1 MASGDAGDGV
11 TPDVSFETFHRSA
24 TPLVSD
30 DAAVE
35 DTVSHLAAVAAS
47 IASMDAPMIERS
59 LDFILFP
66 VTAVM
71 RRETEPNGDTATN
84 PKAQARRIKTLEE
97 SLKCISTVM
106 RRLEPGCG
114 KPDFIAD
121 LFCDVVAVLARAG
134 SDPSLDP
141 SRSSD
146 LEDLR
151 LAAVTCASEVLRL
164 VRPDTEHAVALT
176 ADRNLP
182 AVGYAVS
189 LLVQTAHLEAAAGAR
204 GSKVARSASLRTLR
218 DLVMNTADPDVWS
231 FFLPG
236 IVSGL
241 AKALHA
247 SSGSRSGEGSGP
259 ASAADDSSSTEA
271 AIEALTAIVTCVLD
285 DGVNV
290 NIIKRR
296 GEDGGD
302 VRERLRRMMSG
313 RTASDGTGGDDAGDE
328 DDEKDDDVRG
338 PPPTG
343 ADATEAAARLKTK
356 RTARWL
362 RETAPRVESV
372 LAAALTPLCAHR
384 KPSVRRG
391 ASAAATAV
399 MRTCADTLRGAT
411 RTLLECALVARGD
424 PWDSVSGPAALALDG
439 LRRDGYVDDDAL
451 DEVIL
456 DALRRLPG
464 LVRAGRGGGAG
475 WGGGDG
481 GIACARMAIA
491 AMTTAGS
498 QRVSDMFLTRYAV
511 RSGAC
516 AGLAQC
522 FAVSADLASVGRS
535 NELRALGQLSG
546 KENGGPN
553 EEDGESS
560 SAMIEGD
567 DAGAPARTTMNVPV
581 LPRHP
586 PRMLHLSD
594 PDRYSAVAA
603 VARAMGRHCAAAHN
617 GALAAL
623 VDAHLDA
630 LRDSLEDAR
639 SDGNE
644 GNTLWQRS
652 ACAHIV
658 VLNETI
664 RGAGE
669 VEPKR
674 KAETVAASRGVLQ
687 EYLSREVWDL
697 PTSFDDIPLDD
708 ISHSRG
714 GLTLATLR
722 DNALLTC
729 LAAEGVGVVAQA
741 CGADFVRRGSFLPQ
755 ALCPLLQKLGDPA
768 ATVSDTAGDVL
779 AAIAA
784 VGGFVHPTGTG
795 GSDGGNNRVSREGP
809 VSRLV
814 AANADYV
821 VDMLSRHLRHL
832 DDHPGAA
839 RFFAAVLGR
848 HTGAARRTL
857 PLLHEPVR
865 RALDSMGINAR
876 RKNWRHAGTF
886 LGCLREVSDAT
897 EAEARA
903 LLEAA
908 NKAVD
913 DIRPMHDLIEE
924 MERVRSEHFDD
935 EDTEEEGAAAA
946 ARMEA
951 SMRGV
956 IDASAHSDRAKSVDI
971 PAIIVEWNRRVRHE
985 SSLSRLVDG
994 VLSSAA
1000 PLLESTDP
1008 RVRLAAAEVCSASL
1022 GAIAAC
1028 DACSAPETAV
1038 YDTVKRLHPHD
1049 VPQTHGDNE
1058 RPVRL
1063 LPRVHQLWPHL
1074 MMSLGHRLGPDIL
1087 PEPFKASLE
1096 LLRRCAEVSGGDF
1109 IARRMSTD
1117 AWPQLARV
1125 LKVGVKHADSE
1136 SLVKRMETL
1145 YLGADGDTFFDDVRP
1160 DVDDDGLG
1168 GGKRG
1173 RETAGSAPQKT
1184 ETVRR
1189 AIMKTLADIGAREQ
1203 SRMALRDVAAAAV
1216 SVVAPFAVTSGSDG
1230 KSSPA
1235 TAAPSPELISLAR
1248 DAVKSLATVAPDAVW
1263 TALAVNATGHS
1274 GAPTPAAPR
1283 WTGRLGAGLPTLPSF
1298 RDIMPMHRA
1307 GGAIT
1312 WEEAEACL
1320 DLLVECGMA
1329 IRTW

>member
-11 TPDVSFETFHRSA
+11 TPDVSFATFHRSA

-71 RRETEPNGDTATN
+71 RRETEPKGDTATN

-97 SLKCISTVM
+97 SLKCISTVL

-151 LAAVTCASEVLRL
+151 FAAVTCASEVLRL

-204 GSKVARSASLRTLR
+204 GSKVARAASLRTLR

-247 SSGSRSGEGSGP
+247 SSGLRSGEGSGP
-259 ASAADDSSSTEA
+259 ASAADDSASTEA
-271 AIEALTAIVTCVLD
+271 AIEALAAIVTCVLD

-290 NIIKRR
+290 GIKRR
-296 GEDGGD
+296 DEDGGD

-313 RTASDGTGGDDAGDE
+313 RTASNGDEKDDAGDK
-328 DDEKDDDVRG
+328 DEKDDDVRG

-362 RETAPRVESV
+362 RETAPRVERV
-372 LAAALTPLCAHR
+372 LAAALTPACAHR
-384 KPSVRRG
+384 KPSVRR
-391 ASAAATAV
+391 ASCAAATAV
-399 MRTCADTLRGAT
+399 MRLCADTLRGAK

-424 PWDSVSGPAALALDG
+424 PWDSVSAPAALALDG

-456 DALRRLPG
+456 DALSRLPG
-464 LVRAGRGGGAG
+464 SVRGGGAG

-491 AMTTAGS
+491 AMATAGS

-553 EEDGESS
+553 EEDGGSS
-560 SAMIEGD
+560 SVIEGV

-594 PDRYSAVAA
+594 PDRYSAIAA
-603 VARAMGRHCAAAHN
+603 VARAMGRHCVAAHN

-630 LRDSLEDAR
+630 LRDSLEDGR
-639 SDGNE
+639 SDSHDAGS
-644 GNTLWQRS
+644 LWQRS
-652 ACAHIV
+652 ACAHVV

-674 KAETVAASRGVLQ
+674 KAETSETVAASRGVLQ

-697 PTSFDDIPLDD
+697 PTSFDDIPFDD
-708 ISHSRG
+708 ISLARTG
-714 GLTLATLR
+714 YYTLATLR

-729 LAAEGVGVVAQA
+729 LAAEGVGVIAQA
-741 CGADFVRRGSFLPQ
+741 CGADFVRRGAFLPQ

-779 AAIAA
+779 AAIAE
-784 VGGFVHPTGTG
+784 VGGFVHPPE
-795 GSDGGNNRVSREGP
+795 SDGGNNRVSREGP

-865 RALDSMGINAR
+865 RALDSMGIDAR

-897 EAEARA
+897 EAEART

-913 DIRPMHDLIEE
+913 VIRPLHDLIEE

-946 ARMEA
+946 AQMEA

-1160 DVDDDGLG
+1160 DVDEDGLG

-1173 RETAGSAPQKT
+1173 RETASSAPQKT

-1189 AIMKTLADIGAREQ
+1189 AIMKTLADIGASER

-1230 KSSPA
+1230 KSSPGPS
-1235 TAAPSPELISLAR
+1235 AAPSPVLTSLAR

-1298 RDIMPMHRA
+1298 RDIMPVHRA
-1307 GGAIT
+1307 GCAIT
-1312 WEEAEACL
+1312 REEAEACL

-1329 IRTW
+1329 IRR

>member
-11 TPDVSFETFHRSA
+11 TPDVSFATFHRSA

-47 IASMDAPMIERS
+47 IASLDAPMIERS

-71 RRETEPNGDTATN
+71 RRETEPKGDTATN

-97 SLKCISTVM
+97 SLKCISTVL

-151 LAAVTCASEVLRL
+151 FAAVTCASEVLRL

-204 GSKVARSASLRTLR
+204 GSKVARAASLRTLR

-259 ASAADDSSSTEA
+259 ASAADDSASTEA
-271 AIEALTAIVTCVLD
+271 AIEALAAIVTCVLD

-290 NIIKRR
+290 GIKRR
-296 GEDGGD
+296 DEDGGD

-313 RTASDGTGGDDAGDE
+313 RTASNGDEKDDAGDK
-328 DDEKDDDVRG
+328 DEKDDDVRG

-362 RETAPRVESV
+362 RETAPRVERV
-372 LAAALTPLCAHR
+372 LAAALTPACAHR
-384 KPSVRRG
+384 KPFVRR
-391 ASAAATAV
+391 ASCAAATAV
-399 MRTCADTLRGAT
+399 MRSCADTLRGAK

-424 PWDSVSGPAALALDG
+424 PWDSVSAPAALALDG

-456 DALRRLPG
+456 DALSRLPG
-464 LVRAGRGGGAG
+464 SVRGGGAG

-491 AMTTAGS
+491 AMATAGS

-553 EEDGESS
+553 EEDGGSS
-560 SAMIEGD
+560 SVIEGV

-630 LRDSLEDAR
+630 LRDSLEDGR
-639 SDGNE
+639 SDSHDAGS
-644 GNTLWQRS
+644 LWQRS

-674 KAETVAASRGVLQ
+674 KAETSETVAASRAVLQ

-697 PTSFDDIPLDD
+697 PTSFDDIPFDD
-708 ISHSRG
+708 ISLARTG
-714 GLTLATLR
+714 YYTLATLR

-729 LAAEGVGVVAQA
+729 LAAEGVGVIAQA
-741 CGADFVRRGSFLPQ
+741 CGADFVRRGAFLPQ

-779 AAIAA
+779 AAIAE
-784 VGGFVHPTGTG
+784 VGGFVHPPE
-795 GSDGGNNRVSREGP
+795 SDGGNNRVSCEGP

-865 RALDSMGINAR
+865 RALDSMGIDAR

-913 DIRPMHDLIEE
+913 DIRPLHDLIEE

-1000 PLLESTDP
+1000 PLLESADP

-1160 DVDDDGLG
+1160 DVDEDGLG

-1189 AIMKTLADIGAREQ
+1189 AIMKTLADIGASEQ

-1230 KSSPA
+1230 KSSPGPS
-1235 TAAPSPELISLAR
+1235 AAPSPVLISLAR

-1298 RDIMPMHRA
+1298 RDIMPVHRA
-1307 GGAIT
+1307 GSAIT
-1312 WEEAEACL
+1312 REEAEACL
-1320 DLLVECGMA
+1320 DLLVECGIA
-1329 IRTW
+1329 IRR

>member
-11 TPDVSFETFHRSA
+11 TPDVSFATFHRSA

-47 IASMDAPMIERS
+47 IASLDAPMIERS

-71 RRETEPNGDTATN
+71 RRETEPKGDTATN

-97 SLKCISTVM
+97 SLKCISTVL

-151 LAAVTCASEVLRL
+151 FAAVTCASEVLRL

-204 GSKVARSASLRTLR
+204 GSKVARAASLRTLR

-259 ASAADDSSSTEA
+259 ASAADDSASTEA
-271 AIEALTAIVTCVLD
+271 AIEALAAIVTCVLD

-290 NIIKRR
+290 GIKRR
-296 GEDGGD
+296 DEDGGD

-313 RTASDGTGGDDAGDE
+313 RTASNGDEKDDAGDK
-328 DDEKDDDVRG
+328 DEKDDDVRG

-362 RETAPRVESV
+362 RETAPRVERV
-372 LAAALTPLCAHR
+372 LAAALTPACAHR
-384 KPSVRRG
+384 KPFVRR
-391 ASAAATAV
+391 ASCAAATAV
-399 MRTCADTLRGAT
+399 MRSCADTLRGAK

-424 PWDSVSGPAALALDG
+424 PWDSVSAPAALALDG

-456 DALRRLPG
+456 DALSRLPG
-464 LVRAGRGGGAG
+464 SVRGGGG
-475 WGGGDG
+475 GGGGGDG

-491 AMTTAGS
+491 AMATAGS

-553 EEDGESS
+553 EEDGGSS
-560 SAMIEGD
+560 SVIEGV

-630 LRDSLEDAR
+630 LRDSLEDGR
-639 SDGNE
+639 SDSHDAGS
-644 GNTLWQRS
+644 LWQRS

-674 KAETVAASRGVLQ
+674 KAETSETVAASRAVLQ

-697 PTSFDDIPLDD
+697 PTSFDDIPFDD
-708 ISHSRG
+708 ISLARTG
-714 GLTLATLR
+714 YYTLATLR

-729 LAAEGVGVVAQA
+729 LAAEGVGVIAQA
-741 CGADFVRRGSFLPQ
+741 CGADFVRRGAFLPQ

-779 AAIAA
+779 AAIAE
-784 VGGFVHPTGTG
+784 VGGFVHPPE
-795 GSDGGNNRVSREGP
+795 SDGGNNRVSCEGP

-865 RALDSMGINAR
+865 RALDSMGIDAR

-913 DIRPMHDLIEE
+913 DIRPLHDLIEE

-1000 PLLESTDP
+1000 PLLESADP

-1160 DVDDDGLG
+1160 DVDEDGLG

-1189 AIMKTLADIGAREQ
+1189 AIMKTLADIGASEQ

-1230 KSSPA
+1230 KSSPGPS
-1235 TAAPSPELISLAR
+1235 AAPSPVLISLAR

-1298 RDIMPMHRA
+1298 RDIMPVHRA
-1307 GGAIT
+1307 GSAIT
-1312 WEEAEACL
+1312 REEAEACL
-1320 DLLVECGMA
+1320 DLLVECGIA
-1329 IRTW
+1329 IRR

>member
-11 TPDVSFETFHRSA
+11 TPDVSFATFHRSA

-47 IASMDAPMIERS
+47 IASLDAPMIERS

-71 RRETEPNGDTATN
+71 RRETEPKGDTATN

-97 SLKCISTVM
+97 SLKCISTVL

-151 LAAVTCASEVLRL
+151 FAAVTCASEVLRL

-204 GSKVARSASLRTLR
+204 GSKVARAASLRTLR

-259 ASAADDSSSTEA
+259 ASAADDSASTEA
-271 AIEALTAIVTCVLD
+271 AIEALAAIVTCVLD

-290 NIIKRR
+290 GIKRR
-296 GEDGGD
+296 DEDGGD

-313 RTASDGTGGDDAGDE
+313 RTASNGDEKDDAGDK
-328 DDEKDDDVRG
+328 DEKDDDVRG

-362 RETAPRVESV
+362 RETAPRVERV
-372 LAAALTPLCAHR
+372 LAAALTPACAHR
-384 KPSVRRG
+384 KPFVRRT
-391 ASAAATAV
+391 SCAAATAV
-399 MRTCADTLRGAT
+399 MRSCADTLRGAK

-424 PWDSVSGPAALALDG
+424 PWDSVSAPAALALDG

-456 DALRRLPG
+456 DALSRLPG
-464 LVRAGRGGGAG
+464 SVRGGGAG

-491 AMTTAGS
+491 AMATAGS

-553 EEDGESS
+553 EEDGGSS
-560 SAMIEGD
+560 SVIEGV

-630 LRDSLEDAR
+630 LRDSLEDGR
-639 SDGNE
+639 SDSHDAGS
-644 GNTLWQRS
+644 LWQRS

-674 KAETVAASRGVLQ
+674 KAETSETVAASRAVLQ

-697 PTSFDDIPLDD
+697 PTSFDDIPFDD
-708 ISHSRG
+708 ISLARTG
-714 GLTLATLR
+714 YYTLATLR

-729 LAAEGVGVVAQA
+729 LAAEGVGVIAQA
-741 CGADFVRRGSFLPQ
+741 CGADFVRRGAFLPQ

-779 AAIAA
+779 AAIAE
-784 VGGFVHPTGTG
+784 VGGFVHPPE
-795 GSDGGNNRVSREGP
+795 SDGGNNRVSCEGP

-865 RALDSMGINAR
+865 RALDSMGIDAR

-913 DIRPMHDLIEE
+913 DIRPLHDLIEE

-1000 PLLESTDP
+1000 PLLESADP

-1160 DVDDDGLG
+1160 DVDEDGLG

-1189 AIMKTLADIGAREQ
+1189 AIMKTLADIGASER

-1230 KSSPA
+1230 KSSPGPS
-1235 TAAPSPELISLAR
+1235 AAPSPVLISLAR

-1298 RDIMPMHRA
+1298 RDIMPVHRA
-1307 GGAIT
+1307 GSAIT
-1312 WEEAEACL
+1312 REEAEACL
-1320 DLLVECGMA
+1320 DLLVECGIA
-1329 IRTW
+1329 IRR

>member
-11 TPDVSFETFHRSA
+11 TPDVSFATFHRSA

-47 IASMDAPMIERS
+47 IASMEAPMIERS

-71 RRETEPNGDTATN
+71 RRETEPKGDTATN

-204 GSKVARSASLRTLR
+204 GSKVARAASLRTLR

-259 ASAADDSSSTEA
+259 ASAADDSASTEA
-271 AIEALTAIVTCVLD
+271 AIEALTVIVTCVLD
-285 DGVNV
+285 DGVNA
-290 NIIKRR
+290 NIKRR
-296 GEDGGD
+296 DEDGGD
-302 VRERLRRMMSG
+302 VRETLRRMMSG
-313 RTASDGTGGDDAGDE
+313 RTASNGTGGADAGDE
-328 DDEKDDDVRG
+328 DEKDDDVRG

-343 ADATEAAARLKTK
+343 ADATEAAARLKMK

-399 MRTCADTLRGAT
+399 MRRCADTLRGAK

-424 PWDSVSGPAALALDG
+424 PWDSVSAPAALALDG

-464 LVRAGRGGGAG
+464 SVRAGRGGGAG

-491 AMTTAGS
+491 AMATAGS

-553 EEDGESS
+553 EEDGGSS
-560 SAMIEGD
+560 SAIEDD

-639 SDGNE
+639 SEHDVSS
-644 GNTLWQRS
+644 LWQRS
-652 ACAHIV
+652 ACAHVV

-697 PTSFDDIPLDD
+697 PTSIDDIPPD
-708 ISHSRG
+708 ISLARG

-741 CGADFVRRGSFLPQ
+741 CGADFVRRGAFLPQ

-779 AAIAA
+779 GAIAA
-784 VGGFVHPTGTG
+784 VGGFVHPTG

-913 DIRPMHDLIEE
+913 DIRPLHDLIEE

-946 ARMEA
+946 ARLEA

-971 PAIIVEWNRRVRHE
+971 PAIIVAWNRRVRHE

-1038 YDTVKRLHPHD
+1038 YDTVKRLHPND

-1074 MMSLGHRLGPDIL
+1074 MMSLGHRHGPDIL

-1160 DVDDDGLG
+1160 DVDEDGLG

-1189 AIMKTLADIGAREQ
+1189 AIMKTLADIGARER

-1216 SVVAPFAVTSGSDG
+1216 SVVAPFAVTSRSDG

-1235 TAAPSPELISLAR
+1235 TAVPSPDLISLAR

-1263 TALAVNATGHS
+1263 MALAVNATGHS

-1312 WEEAEACL
+1312 REEAEACL

-1329 IRTW
+1329 IRTG

>member
-11 TPDVSFETFHRSA
+11 TPDVSFATFHRSA

-47 IASMDAPMIERS
+47 IASLDAPMIERS

-71 RRETEPNGDTATN
+71 RRETEPKGDTATN

-97 SLKCISTVM
+97 SLKCISTVL

-151 LAAVTCASEVLRL
+151 FAAVTCASEVLRL

-204 GSKVARSASLRTLR
+204 GSKVARAASLRTLR

-259 ASAADDSSSTEA
+259 ASAADDSASTEA
-271 AIEALTAIVTCVLD
+271 AIEALAAIVTCVLD

-290 NIIKRR
+290 GIKRR
-296 GEDGGD
+296 DEDGGD

-313 RTASDGTGGDDAGDE
+313 RTASNGDEKDDAGDK
-328 DDEKDDDVRG
+328 DEKDDDVRG

-362 RETAPRVESV
+362 RETAPRVERV
-372 LAAALTPLCAHR
+372 LAAALTPACAHR
-384 KPSVRRG
+384 KPFVRR
-391 ASAAATAV
+391 ASCAAATAV
-399 MRTCADTLRGAT
+399 MRSCADTLRGAK

-424 PWDSVSGPAALALDG
+424 PWDSVSAPAALALDG

-456 DALRRLPG
+456 DALSRLPG
-464 LVRAGRGGGAG
+464 SVRGGGAG

-491 AMTTAGS
+491 AMATAGS

-553 EEDGESS
+553 EEDGGSS
-560 SAMIEGD
+560 SVIEGV

-630 LRDSLEDAR
+630 LRDSLEDGR
-639 SDGNE
+639 SDSHDAGS
-644 GNTLWQRS
+644 LWQRS

-674 KAETVAASRGVLQ
+674 KAETSETVAASRAVLQ

-697 PTSFDDIPLDD
+697 PTSFDDIPFDD
-708 ISHSRG
+708 ISLARTG
-714 GLTLATLR
+714 YYTLATLR

-729 LAAEGVGVVAQA
+729 LAAEGVGVIAQA
-741 CGADFVRRGSFLPQ
+741 CGADFVRRGAFLPQ

-779 AAIAA
+779 AAIAE
-784 VGGFVHPTGTG
+784 VGGFVHPPE
-795 GSDGGNNRVSREGP
+795 SDGGNNRVSCEGP

-865 RALDSMGINAR
+865 RALDSMGIDAR

-913 DIRPMHDLIEE
+913 DIRPLHDLIEE

-1000 PLLESTDP
+1000 PLLESADP

-1160 DVDDDGLG
+1160 DVDEDGLG

-1189 AIMKTLADIGAREQ
+1189 AIMKTLADIGASER

-1230 KSSPA
+1230 KSSPGPS
-1235 TAAPSPELISLAR
+1235 AAPSPVLISLAR

-1298 RDIMPMHRA
+1298 RDIMPVHRA
-1307 GGAIT
+1307 GSAIT
-1312 WEEAEACL
+1312 REEAEACL
-1320 DLLVECGMA
+1320 DLLVECGIA
-1329 IRTW
+1329 IRR